1 MNAKKL
7 NFSIII
13 PTYNRPEML
22 SSCLESL
29 AILEYPRD
37 LFEVIVVD
45 DGSSVSPE
53 SVIERFS
60 ERIRILLLSKTNG
73 GPAAARNF
81 GIAAAKGKYFA
92 FTDDDC
98 MPDRFWLK
106 ELETTLE
113 QDSSVMA
120 GGRTINALTDNP
132 CSAASQTIVD
142 FAYAYYNSEPSIARF
157 FASNN
162 MAAPAELFRGL
173 GGFNAAFRTSEDR
186 DVCDR
191 WLASGHRMVYQEK
204 AVLYHAHN
212 LSFRQFW
219 KQHFSYGQGAL
230 RFNRAHALR
239 LPDESTIEAGFYTK
253 LPGYLIKALSRIS
266 AKKKPMFF
274 LLMITWFVANTM
286 GFVLETLRYLAVHR
300 GYVE

>member
-45 DGSSVSPE
+45 DGSSISPE
-53 SVIERFS
+53 SIIERFS

-106 ELETTLE
+106 ELEATLE

-120 GGRTINALTDNP
+120 GGQDDK
-132 CSAASQTIVD
+132 CS
-142 FAYAYYNSEPSIARF
+142 Y
-157 FASNN
+157 
-162 MAAPAELFRGL
+162 
-173 GGFNAAFRTSEDR
+173 
-186 DVCDR
+186 
-191 WLASGHRMVYQEK
+191 
-204 AVLYHAHN
+204 
-212 LSFRQFW
+212 
-219 KQHFSYGQGAL
+219 
-230 RFNRAHALR
+230 
-239 LPDESTIEAGFYTK
+239 
-253 LPGYLIKALSRIS
+253 
-266 AKKKPMFF
+266 
-274 LLMITWFVANTM
+274 
-286 GFVLETLRYLAVHR
+286 
-300 GYVE
+300 